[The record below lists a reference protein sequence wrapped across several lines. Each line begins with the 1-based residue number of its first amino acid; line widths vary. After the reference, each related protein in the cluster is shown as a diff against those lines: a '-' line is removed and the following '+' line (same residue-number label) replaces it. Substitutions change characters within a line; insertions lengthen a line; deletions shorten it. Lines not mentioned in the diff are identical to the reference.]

1 MKKLDEN
8 GALAIVFANIRR
20 KKRSDDLIT
29 IAKSFEHLFK
39 LYGSQRAV
47 AEKAGLSPEMVRQFL
62 AVLKLQKKVQ
72 KLFSKRQIDSV
83 DTAKELL
90 ALKDSAKQIS
100 AAKSIVDS
108 LSKDTK
114 DTRDIKRLVRGSNV
128 PVEEAKKA
136 VLNAKPKGLHIFV
149 MDFDDEMYQAI
160 MRQAKILKIKPVE
173 LVREIVI
180 DWLKHQ
186 ARIKE
191 KHGGY

>member
-39 LYGSQRAV
+39 LYGSQKAV
-47 AEKAGLSPEMVRQFL
+47 ADKVGLSPEMVRQFL

-90 ALKDSAKQIS
+90 ALKDSAKQIK
-100 AAKSIVDS
+100 AAKAISDS
-108 LSKDTK
+108 LSK
-114 DTRDIKRLVRGSNV
+114 DTRDIKRLVRGSDV

-149 MDFDDEMYQAI
+149 MDFDDEMYRAI
-160 MRQAKILKIKPVE
+160 MRQAKILKINPVE

-180 DWLKHQ
+180 DWLKHR

-191 KHGGY
+191 KHGGH